1 MVAEVP
7 VIILLEKLQKL
18 QSADERVMPPELR
31 AEVVTAVN
39 VLRRIFSFLTKPNQ
53 RSITENLK
61 RLLDSI
67 YSADNTTESVLT
79 TVQGRRKGVTEIK
92 LLQEFKTS
100 FGNVSA
106 EFNKIGLHDLPN
118 ENVDP
123 ITDVS
128 EREGFQYDQEL
139 YVLTGREEEEKELV
153 QRLIK
158 DGEKS
163 LRAIPLVSEEVLGKT
178 ALARTVYN
186 KPVIR
191 QHFQCRAW
199 VHIPKDLGF
208 KDLLIIILRTIPDCV
223 LKGIELLDE
232 SKLTGML
239 VKSLME
245 HRFLVVLDNVFKVDI
260 WHMLAR
266 SFADAGN
273 GSRVILTTRLSDVA
287 RDADPWSSP
296 MKLEPLTPEKSWELF
311 LKKTGRV
318 DNSDLNEFKDK
329 ILGVCEGFPAAI
341 LLLGGLLSTIQLSE
355 WAEVINHVAS
365 EDQSTPSNIVN
376 WSYHKLP
383 CVLKP
388 CFLYLATFPKAY
400 EIPIRRLLHLWLAE
414 GFVPIS
420 SEASDVNVAKKYFD
434 ELVRRNMIEIQ
445 RWKPDGTPKTCLMPC
460 YLYDEFLPKAE
471 GIGFLHVSHGKSDV
485 CTSEDSIMFN
495 IQRLARQ
502 FGNDSS
508 LESHIE
514 HLRSY
519 VSFNDQKVNRSSRE
533 IARSPKKLIT
543 ETGSSPLKVL
553 DLEGVYKPMTPLREL
568 QNLRYISFR
577 WTCLDSCPESIGYL
591 PCLEILD
598 LKYTNITTLPSS
610 IWKAK
615 NLRHLYMNEVSI
627 RKPPKEPSTILQ
639 SVTGLLIDSKD
650 PEKYRLNKF
659 TGLRKLGLTCRSK
672 SSVEKIV
679 RCISQ
684 LGNLQTLKLRSR
696 DQFGP
701 PLELTLSQLGGHPSL
716 SNLYLF
722 GAIMKGKEY
731 RLTAGD
737 LPQNLKM
744 LTLSMSGLK
753 ENPMPVLAQL
763 RLLNVLRL
771 FANSF
776 SEAEMTCS
784 ANRPFDELRVLKLW
798 NLEKLE
804 VWRVEEG
811 SMPKLR
817 ELEIRGCEVLKK
829 PEGLEQLT
837 ALKEL
842 SLTNMPK
849 DFVAAVKKI
858 EVLKDKLIT
867 NERKSSTLECKPSPR
882 PSFSF
887 HQAYFLFIFGFCY

>member
-18 QSADERVMPPELR
+18 QKFEERVRPELR

-39 VLRRIFSFLTKPNQ
+39 KLRRIFSFLTNPNQ
-53 RSITENLK
+53 RNITENLK
-61 RLLDSI
+61 GLLDCI
-67 YSADNTTESVLT
+67 YSADITTESVLT
-79 TVQGRRKGVTEIK
+79 TVQGRRKGVTETK
-92 LLQEFKTS
+92 LLQEFRTS
-100 FGNVSA
+100 FHNVYT
-106 EFNKIGLHDLPN
+106 EFNKIGPHDLPN
-118 ENVDP
+118 VDVDP
-123 ITDVS
+123 ITYEL
-128 EREGFQYDQEL
+128 EREGFQYDPEL

-158 DGEKS
+158 DDEKC
-163 LRAIPLVSEEVLGKT
+163 LRAIPLVSEKVLGKT

-186 KPVIR
+186 KAVIR

-199 VHIPKDLGF
+199 VHIPKDLEY

-232 SKLTGML
+232 SKLTAKL
-239 VKSLME
+239 AESLME
-245 HRFLVVLDNVFKVDI
+245 RRFLIILDNVLKVDI

-266 SFADAGN
+266 SFADSRN
-273 GSRVILTTRLSDVA
+273 GSRVILTTRLFDVA
-287 RDADPWSSP
+287 RDADPWSRP
-296 MKLEPLTPEKSWELF
+296 MNLAPLSSEKSWDIF
-311 LKKTGRV
+311 LEKAGGE
-318 DNSDLNEFKDK
+318 DNSVLNKYRNE
-329 ILGVCEGFPAAI
+329 ILRVCNGLPAAI
-341 LLLGGLLSTIQLSE
+341 LLLSTIQSSE
-355 WAEVINHVAS
+355 WAEVISHVAD
-365 EDQSTPSNIVN
+365 DQSALSNIVD

-388 CFLYLATFPKAY
+388 CFLYLALFPKGY

-420 SEASDVNVAKKYFD
+420 SDASDVDVAKKYFD

-445 RWKPDGTPKTCLMPC
+445 GWKPDGTPKTCLMPC

-471 GIGFLHVSHGKSDV
+471 DIRFLRISDGKSDV

-502 FGNDSS
+502 FGNDSG

-519 VSFNDQKVNRSSRE
+519 VSFNDQKVNGSSRE

-553 DLEGVYKPMTPLREL
+553 DLEGVYKPLTPSKLQEL

-577 WTCLDSCPESIGYL
+577 WTCLDSCPESIGCL

-615 NLRHLYMNEVSI
+615 NLRHLYMNEVSL
-627 RKPPKEPSTILQ
+627 RKPPKEHSASLQ

-650 PEKYRLNKF
+650 PKKYGLDKF

-672 SSVEKIV
+672 SSGEIT

-684 LGNLQTLKLRSR
+684 LSNLQTLKLRAR

-701 PLELTLSQLGGHPSL
+701 PLELTLSQLGGHRFL

-722 GAIMKGKEY
+722 GAIKKEIEHHP
-731 RLTAGD
+731 LTAAD
-737 LPQNLKM
+737 FPQSLKM

-763 RLLNVLRL
+763 PVLKVLRL
-771 FANSF
+771 FAGSY
-776 SEAEMTCS
+776 SESEMTCS
-784 ANRPFDELRVLKLW
+784 ADRPFQKLRVLKLW